1 MKPFVL
7 LTCMVFLFTIRVQ
20 AQEEL
25 ETERNTKDKTYHFQE
40 FEALQFEA
48 VSPDE
53 VATTTFLAKDL
64 NYQKSPV
71 PGPPMGN
78 YQNFKIIKITLP
90 KEICQKLMDRKD
102 LNEKPASHYLVKRD
116 TKPKE

>member
-1 MKPFVL
+1 MKPFVFL
-7 LTCMVFLFTIRVQ
+7 ICIAFLFAFQ
-20 AQEEL
+20 AKAQDEL
-25 ETERNTKDKTYHFQE
+25 ETERNTRDKTYHFQE

-53 VATTTFLAKDL
+53 VSTTTFLAKDL

-78 YQNFKIIKITLP
+78 YQDFKIIKITLP
-90 KEICQKLMDRKD
+90 KEVCQKLMKRSD

-116 TKPKE
+116 ET

>member
-1 MKPFVL
+1 MRRFVL
-7 LTCMVFLFTIRVQ
+7 PTCIVFLFTFQVQ
-20 AQEEL
+20 AQEDL
-25 ETERNTKDKTYHFQE
+25 ETERKTEDKTYHFQE

-48 VSPDE
+48 ISPDE
-53 VATTTFLAKDL
+53 VSTTTFLAKDL
-64 NYQKSPV
+64 TYQKSPV

-90 KEICQKLMDRKD
+90 AEICQKLMDRKD
-102 LNEKPASHYLVKRD
+102 LNEKPASHYLVKRE

>member
-7 LTCMVFLFTIRVQ
+7 LACIAFLFTIQVQ

-25 ETERNTKDKTYHFQE
+25 ETERKTKDKTYHFQE

-53 VATTTFLAKDL
+53 VSTTTFLAKDL

-78 YQNFKIIKITLP
+78 YRDFKIIKITLP
-90 KEICQKLMDRKD
+90 AEIGQKLMDRKD
-102 LNEKPASHYLVKRD
+102 LNEKPASHYLVKRE